1 MELRL
6 TCPSLGITAMSYHA
20 QSGTSLQLVKFKT
33 LGKNKINS
41 FSRKALQIQ
50 AGAYSFEGELIILVC
65 HSQVCEHLSALER
78 TEPSR
83 PP

>member
-33 LGKNKINS
+33 LEKNKI
-41 FSRKALQIQ
+41 K
-50 AGAYSFEGELIILVC
+50 
-65 HSQVCEHLSALER
+65 
-78 TEPSR
+78 
-83 PP
+83 